1 MPSLSRFY
9 KKPDQSLPLPLPLP
23 CCLSR
28 HPRFSPLFFLLL
40 LFLLL
45 PLLTGCEKN
54 KLPEKTKDL
63 DFTVVAG
70 TDIPPELQEL
80 IDDRC
85 NDAFELT
92 YSDGS
97 CLYIVKGYGTQQTDG
112 YNIAITDFYESKDGL
127 VFATEL
133 TGPKKSEDTSQT
145 ETYPYIVIKTE
156 LIDASVIFS

>member
-1 MPSLSRFY
+1 MLSQKLFSKNEKSTAHHHPLCCSFPHSFPSALLSA
-9 KKPDQSLPLPLPLP
+9 
-23 CCLSR
+23 
-28 HPRFSPLFFLLL
+28 LL

-45 PLLTGCEKN
+45 PMLAGCDKN
-54 KLPEKTKDL
+54 RLPEKTKDL

-70 TDIPPELQEL
+70 TDIPAELQEL

-97 CLYIVKGYGTQQTDG
+97 CLYIVKGYGARQTDG
-112 YNIAITDFYESKDGL
+112 YNIAVTDFYEAKDGL

-133 TGPKKSEDTSQT
+133 AGPKKDADISET
-145 ETYPYIVIKTE
+145 ETCPYIVIKTE
-156 LIDASVIFS
+156 FRDATVIFS

>member
-1 MPSLSRFY
+1 MSSLKLFSKRGNSNTPHRLCHF
-9 KKPDQSLPLPLPLP
+9 SLCFISPAL
-23 CCLSR
+23 LS
-28 HPRFSPLFFLLL
+28 LLL

-45 PLLTGCEKN
+45 PLLTGCEKSQ
-54 KLPEKTKDL
+54 LPAKANDL

-70 TDIPPELQEL
+70 TDIPAELQEL

-85 NDAFELT
+85 NNAFELT

-97 CLYIVKGYGTQQTDG
+97 CLYIVKGYGAQQTDG
-112 YNIAITDFYESKDGL
+112 YNIAVTDFYESNDGL

-133 TGPKKSEDTSQT
+133 TGPKKNEDTSET

-156 LIDASVIFS
+156 FREANVIFS

>member
-1 MPSLSRFY
+1 MSSLKLFSKKERSTTHCHPFCSPSLC
-9 KKPDQSLPLPLPLP
+9 SLPPALLAV
-23 CCLSR
+23 
-28 HPRFSPLFFLLL
+28 LL

-54 KLPEKTKDL
+54 RLPEKTKDL

-70 TDIPPELQEL
+70 ADIPAELQEL
-80 IDDRC
+80 IEDRC
-85 NDAFELT
+85 SDAFELT

-97 CLYIVKGYGTQQTDG
+97 CLYIVKGYGARQTDG
-112 YNIAITDFYESKDGL
+112 YNIAVTDFYEAKDEL

-133 TGPKKSEDTSQT
+133 TGPKKDADISET

-156 LIDASVIFS
+156 FRDATVIFS

>member
-1 MPSLSRFY
+1 MSSLNFFY
-9 KKPDQSLPLPLPLP
+9 KESDSYPPHSFL

-28 HPRFSPLFFLLL
+28 RIRFFPLLSLLL
-40 LFLLL
+40 LFLLV
-45 PLLTGCEKN
+45 PLLSGCQKN
-54 KLPEKTKDL
+54 QLPEKTKDL

-70 TDIPPELQEL
+70 TDIPAELQEL

-97 CLYIVKGYGTQQTDG
+97 CLYIVKGYGAQQTDG
-112 YNIAITDFYESKDGL
+112 YNIAVTDFYEAKDGL

-133 TGPKKSEDTSQT
+133 SGPKKNQDVSQT

-156 LIDASVIFS
+156 FRDANVIFS